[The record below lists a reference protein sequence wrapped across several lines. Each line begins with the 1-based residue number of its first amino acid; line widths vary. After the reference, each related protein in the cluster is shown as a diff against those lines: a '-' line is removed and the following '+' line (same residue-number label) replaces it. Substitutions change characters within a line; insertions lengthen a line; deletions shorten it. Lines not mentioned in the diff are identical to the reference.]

1 MSYVDDLFALMPEL
15 ILAALVLVVIT
26 ADLFLRRDQKWL
38 LTPLTVFGLALAG
51 ITCAYVWGTNATIFA
66 GFYRV
71 DDLSVFL
78 KGATV
83 VIGILSALFAPS
95 YLRIRSLPLGEF
107 NAVLIFSLLGMCVLA
122 SASDLI
128 TLFLGLELMVMPSYI
143 LAGFHKTD
151 RYSNEGGLKYFLL
164 GSFASAILLF
174 GISWT
179 FGLTGTTHLSGIA
192 QALGSGSPSPGLLV
206 AIGFLT
212 VGATFKAAAV
222 PFHYWTPDA
231 YQGAPT
237 PLTGF
242 LSVGPKLGAFAVLI
256 RVFVDALGPIRADW
270 LAVMAALAVL
280 TMTGGNIVALT
291 QSNVKRMLAYSSIA
305 HTGYILAAL
314 TAFAAARDAA
324 TAQRGIEAVL
334 FYVLGYGVMNIAAF
348 AVVGMLQRDTR
359 RYGGMASFAGLAS
372 RDPWRAAAMAILLLS
387 LTEPARAAMAGQ
399 RQEQDGHR
407 RGAPRIARGEAGE
420 AGHAAVSTG
429 VALEHADHRE
439 GRDVHHAITQHV
451 EEDRLDPSLCSR
463 GVRGACEG
471 RQAGKDVAGVGD
483 ARVGEHPL
491 HVALGERDDV
501 APGHGQDRQNRHD
514 GEPVGPNRAEAVHED
529 ADQDR
534 KGAQLGP
541 N

>member
-1 MSYVDDLFALMPEL
+1 MNYFNELFPLLPEL
-15 ILAALVLVVIT
+15 ILSMLVLVVIT
-26 ADLFLRRDQKWL
+26 VDLFLRRDLKWI
-38 LTPLTVFGLALAG
+38 LTPLTVFGLILAG
-51 ITCAYVWGTNATIFA
+51 IACPIVWGTNAKLLG
-66 GFYRV
+66 GFYKV

-78 KGATV
+78 KGATMM
-83 VIGILSALFAPS
+83 IGILSALFAPS
-95 YLRIRSLPLGEF
+95 YLRVRRLPLGEF

-128 TLFLGLELMVMPSYI
+128 TLFLGLELMVMPSYV

-179 FGLTGTTHLSGIA
+179 FGLTGSTHLNAIA
-192 QALGSGSPSPGLLV
+192 TTLALRGPSPGLLV

-242 LSVGPKLGAFAVLI
+242 LSVGPKLGAFALLI
-256 RVFVDALGPIRADW
+256 RIFVDALGPMRADW
-270 LAVMAALAVL
+270 LVVMAALAVL

-305 HTGYILAAL
+305 HTGYILAGL
-314 TAFAAARDAA
+314 TAYAAAGDKAS
-324 TAQRGIEAVL
+324 AQRGIEAVL

-359 RYGGMASFAGLAS
+359 RYGGLGSFAGLAA
-372 RDPWRAAAMAILLLS
+372 RDPWRAAAMAVLLLS
-387 LTEPARAAMAGQ
+387 LTGIPPTVGFFAKLYVLVATVDAGIGWLAVVIALNAALAAFYYLRVIVTMYMRDPESEPAPIDHAPAGNL
-399 RQEQDGHR
+399 GL
-407 RGAPRIARGEAGE
+407 
-420 AGHAAVSTG
+420 VLS
-429 VALEHADHRE
+429 
-439 GRDVHHAITQHV
+439 
-451 EEDRLDPSLCSR
+451 
-463 GVRGACEG
+463 
-471 RQAGKDVAGVGD
+471 VAGVLLLGIFPD
-483 ARVGEHPL
+483 RILELLRVSAGSL
-491 HVALGERDDV
+491 F
-501 APGHGQDRQNRHD
+501 
-514 GEPVGPNRAEAVHED
+514 
-529 ADQDR
+529 
-534 KGAQLGP
+534 
-541 N
+541 